1 MGRDAHV
8 GARPLGTE
16 PQALLGLGCVEKTH
30 ADHITRLQSGFCPW
44 LPQDPLRDDV
54 LLPTFMQHCSDGLR
68 VQGPRKDLNW
78 YEPPGKS
85 IGQPISGA

>member
-30 ADHITRLQSGFCPW
+30 ADHITLAYSQDSVLGF
-44 LPQDPLRDDV
+44 LR
-54 LLPTFMQHCSDGLR
+54 TH
-68 VQGPRKDLNW
+68 
-78 YEPPGKS
+78 
-85 IGQPISGA
+85 